1 MSSPPSPQSSP
12 QSPDL
17 GPATPP
23 TIPLEGLGTESVIAA
38 AQLIRTGRTYDLD
51 CGRWPSMP
59 QWDGH
64 APFQVLTYRTPRGVR
79 VQKDWDWLGANTVNF
94 GIHSELLSGSAHTG
108 THIDALCH
116 ATCGADDHWFGGSTP
131 EEHLGDFGPRTHDA
145 AAIPPIFTRGV
156 LLDVAGAL
164 GVEALPASTEIGA
177 AEIERTLSAQGS
189 EIRPGDVAVIRT
201 GYLSAWP
208 DRERLAE
215 YADAGIN
222 LEAAT
227 MLMDA
232 GVVALAGD
240 TESLECLPS
249 PDPESPHPVHLAALI
264 ERGVFILEMV
274 YLEEL
279 ARDRVYEFAFAC
291 LPLKIS
297 GATGSWVRPL
307 ALC

>member
-1 MSSPPSPQSSP
+1 MNGPSPPQPN
-12 QSPDL
+12 QSPDAAE
-17 GPATPP
+17 PA
-23 TIPLEGLGTESVIAA
+23 IPLESLGADSVVAA

-79 VQKDWDWLGANTVNF
+79 VQKDWDWLGTNTVNF

-131 EEHLGDFGPRTHDA
+131 DEHLGDFGPLTHDA

-164 GVEALPASTEIGA
+164 GVAALPASAEIGP

-189 EIRPGDVAVIRT
+189 EIRPGDVALIRT

-222 LEAAT
+222 LQAAT

>member
-1 MSSPPSPQSSP
+1 M
-12 QSPDL
+12 D
-17 GPATPP
+17 
-23 TIPLEGLGTESVIAA
+23 
-38 AQLIRTGRTYDLD
+38 
-51 CGRWPSMP
+51 
-59 QWDGH
+59 
-64 APFQVLTYRTPRGVR
+64 
-79 VQKDWDWLGANTVNF
+79 
-94 GIHSELLSGSAHTG
+94 
-108 THIDALCH
+108 
-116 ATCGADDHWFGGSTP
+116 ADDHWFGPSTP
-131 EEHLGDFGPRTHDA
+131 EQHLGDFGPLTHDA

-164 GVEALPASTEIGA
+164 GVEALPASTEIGP
-177 AEIERTLSAQGS
+177 AEIERTLRAQGS
-189 EIRPGDVAVIRT
+189 EIRAGDVALIRT

-222 LEAAT
+222 LQAAT

>member
-1 MSSPPSPQSSP
+1 MSSSPSPQSGP
-12 QSPDL
+12 QDSGGAPASTPLDRL
-17 GPATPP
+17 GAD
-23 TIPLEGLGTESVIAA
+23 SVVRAA
-38 AQLIRTGRTYDLD
+38 KLIRSGRTYDLD
-51 CGRWPSMP
+51 CGRWPNMP

-79 VQKDWDWLGANTVNF
+79 VQQDWDWLGANTVNF

-116 ATCGADDHWFGGSTP
+116 ATCGPDDHWFGHSTP
-131 EEHLGDFGPRTHDA
+131 AEQLGDFGPLTHDA

-156 LLDVAGAL
+156 LLDVATAL
-164 GVEALPASTEIGA
+164 GMDALPTSTEIGPT
-177 AEIERTLSAQGS
+177 EIERTLDAQGS
-189 EIRPGDVAVIRT
+189 EIRPGDVVLIRT

-208 DRERLAE
+208 DRERLAKL
-215 YADAGIN
+215 ADAGIN
-222 LEAAT
+222 LDAAKL
-227 MLMDA
+227 LMDA
-232 GVVALAGD
+232 GAVALASD

-249 PDPESPHPVHLAALI
+249 PDPESPHPVHLEALI

-279 ARDRVYEFAFAC
+279 ARDRVHEFAFAC

>member
-1 MSSPPSPQSSP
+1 MSSSASPQA
-12 QSPDL
+12 SPD
-17 GPATPP
+17 GPGGSPAT
-23 TIPLEGLGTESVIAA
+23 TPLDGLGADSVVRA
-38 AQLIRTGRTYDLD
+38 AQLIRGGRVYDLD

-79 VQKDWDWLGANTVNF
+79 VQKDWDWLGVNTVNF

-116 ATCGADDHWFGGSTP
+116 ATCGADDHWFGASTP
-131 EEHLGDFGPRTHDA
+131 EHDLGDFGPLTHDA

-164 GVEALPASTEIGA
+164 GVEALPASTEIGP
-177 AEIERTLSAQGS
+177 AEIERTLDAQGS
-189 EIRPGDVAVIRT
+189 EIRPGDVALIRT

-208 DRERLAE
+208 DRERLAL

-222 LEAAT
+222 LQAAEL
-227 MLMDA
+227 LMDA

-249 PDPESPHPVHLAALI
+249 A
-264 ERGVFILEMV
+264 
-274 YLEEL
+274 
-279 ARDRVYEFAFAC
+279 
-291 LPLKIS
+291 
-297 GATGSWVRPL
+297 
-307 ALC
+307 

>member
-1 MSSPPSPQSSP
+1 MSSPPSPRP
-12 QSPDL
+12 DRQSPDA
-17 GPATPP
+17 AT
-23 TIPLEGLGTESVIAA
+23 TIPLAALGPDSVVRA
-38 AQLIRTGRTYDLD
+38 AQLVRSGRTYDLD
-51 CGRWPSMP
+51 CGRWPNMP

-79 VQKDWDWLGANTVNF
+79 VQQDWDWLGANTVNF

-116 ATCGADDHWFGGSTP
+116 ATCGSDDHWFGPSTP
-131 EEHLGDFGPRTHDA
+131 DEHLGDFGPLTHDA

-156 LLDVAGAL
+156 LLDVATAL
-164 GVEALPASTEIGA
+164 GMDALPASTEIGP
-177 AEIERTLSAQGS
+177 AEIERTLAVQGTELRS
-189 EIRPGDVAVIRT
+189 GDVALIRT

-208 DRERLAE
+208 DRERLAQF
-215 YADAGIN
+215 ADAGIN
-222 LEAAT
+222 LQAAN

-232 GVVALAGD
+232 GAVAIASD

-249 PDPESPHPVHLAALI
+249 PDPESPHPVHLEALI

-279 ARDRVYEFAFAC
+279 ARDRVHEFAFAC